1 MSIDAPLDPLTA
13 TTITVIQQFNDA
25 LNRRDVETM
34 MALMTG
40 DCVFENTY
48 PAPDGTRLEGPTRV
62 RAFWEEFFAAAAE
75 LELELEEIFAV
86 GERGVMRWVYRWTDK
101 EGRPGHVRGVD
112 VYRVRNGQIAEK
124 LSYVKG

>member
-1 MSIDAPLDPLTA
+1 MGTNIPQDTLSAVTLQ
-13 TTITVIQQFNDA
+13 VIEQFNDA

-48 PAPDGTRLEGPTRV
+48 PAPDGTRLEGQTRV

-75 LELELEEIFAV
+75 IELEIEEVFAS
-86 GERGVMRWVYRWTDK
+86 GERGVMRWVYRWTDG
-101 EGRPGHVRGVD
+101 EAQPGHVRGVD
-112 VYRVRNGQIAEK
+112 IYWVRNGQIAEK

>member
-1 MSIDAPLDPLTA
+1 MGTNIPQDTLSAA
-13 TTITVIQQFNDA
+13 TLQVVEQFNDA

-48 PAPDGTRLEGPTRV
+48 PAPDGTRLEGQTRV
-62 RAFWEEFFAAAAE
+62 RAFWEEFFADAAGIE
-75 LELELEEIFAV
+75 LEIEEIFAS
-86 GERGVMRWVYRWTDK
+86 GERGVMRWVYHWTDG
-101 EGRPGHVRGVD
+101 EGQPGHVRGVD
-112 VYRVRNGQIAEK
+112 IYWVRNGQIAEK

>member
-13 TTITVIQQFNDA
+13 TTITVIQQFNNA

-48 PAPDGTRLEGPTRV
+48 PAPDGTRLEGQTRV